1 MEPAMKART
10 DYDFA
15 HLVDLHKVSAKTR
28 DKKWIMLRRGIVL
41 VVAVACVGLGAVV
54 LSQRDGDMR
63 QAGIYLL
70 IGLILLGVFA
80 FFPHFSA
87 WRMKGKIGKNPKP
100 DLFVFG
106 NDEVEIT
113 RGEQTVSYPYRD
125 CDTLLETELA
135 FYLYHHRGQGLV
147 ISKKQIEGGTHD
159 DLRTW
164 LEKKCGI
171 KAGWLGRRQTGNNQ

>member
-1 MEPAMKART
+1 MAETMKART
-10 DYDFA
+10 DYDYA
-15 HLVDLHKVSAKTR
+15 HLVDIHKVSAKTR
-28 DKKWIMLRRGIVL
+28 DKKWIMIRRGIVL
-41 VVAVACVGLGAVV
+41 AAAVV
-54 LSQRDGDMR
+54 CAGVGVSVLAQRDGDMK

-70 IGLILLGVFA
+70 IGLILLGVFF

-87 WRMKGKIGKNPKP
+87 WRTKGKIGKNPKP

-106 NDEVEIT
+106 DDNVEIT
-113 RGEQTVSYPYRD
+113 RGEQTVSYPYHD
-125 CDTLLETELA
+125 CNTLLETELA

-171 KAGWLGRRQTGNNQ
+171 KTDWIGDRKAEHK